1 MIVYFIYIVVAL
13 ILLFVIYTAIKA
25 ANRGIKARSK
35 NRSDEH
41 RLNRKK

>member
-25 ANRGIKARSK
+25 VNRGIKARSK
-35 NRSDEH
+35 NRSDEQ
-41 RLNRKK
+41 RLNQKK

>member
-1 MIVYFIYIVVAL
+1 MIVYFIYIVVTL

-35 NRSDEH
+35 NRSDEQ
-41 RLNRKK
+41 RLNWKK

>member
-25 ANRGIKARSK
+25 VNRGIKARNK
-35 NRSDEH
+35 NRSDEQ

>member
-1 MIVYFIYIVVAL
+1 MNVYFIYIVVTL

-35 NRSDEH
+35 NRSDEQ

>member
-1 MIVYFIYIVVAL
+1 MIVYFIYIIIAL

-25 ANRGIKARSK
+25 INRGIKARSR
-35 NRSDEH
+35 NRSDEQ

>member
-1 MIVYFIYIVVAL
+1 MIVYFIYIVVTL

-35 NRSDEH
+35 KRSDEQ
-41 RLNRKK
+41 RLNKKK

>member
-1 MIVYFIYIVVAL
+1 MITYFIYIIVAL

-25 ANRGIKARSK
+25 VNRGIKAR
-35 NRSDEH
+35 NRSDEK

>member
-25 ANRGIKARSK
+25 ANRGIKARNK
-35 NRSDEH
+35 NRSDEQ

>member
-1 MIVYFIYIVVAL
+1 MIVYFIYTIVAL

-25 ANRGIKARSK
+25 ANRGIKVRSRNK
-35 NRSDEH
+35 SDEK

>member
-35 NRSDEH
+35 NRSDEQ
-41 RLNRKK
+41 RLNQKK